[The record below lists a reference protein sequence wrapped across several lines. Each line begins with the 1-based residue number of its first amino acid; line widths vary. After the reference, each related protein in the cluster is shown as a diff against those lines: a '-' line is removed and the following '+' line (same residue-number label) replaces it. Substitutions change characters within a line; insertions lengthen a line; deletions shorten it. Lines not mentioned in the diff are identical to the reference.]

1 MSKNRIHSKGKL
13 IVHIILVSKY
23 RKKIL
28 IRAIEKRLKLLIE
41 EICKR
46 EKVLIL
52 AMEFD
57 IDHIH
62 ILLEYPKNLS
72 ISYIVQKLK
81 QETTYYIRKEF
92 KCLNSFYYNKNI
104 LWNDGYFANSI
115 GNVSVETAKNY
126 IDNQG

>member
-1 MSKNRIHSKGKL
+1 MSKNRVHSKGKL
-13 IVHIILVSKY
+13 IAHIILVQKY

-28 IRAIEKRLKLLIE
+28 VGTVENKLKLLIE
-41 EICKR
+41 KICKR
-46 EKVLIL
+46 EKCLTL
-52 AMEFD
+52 AMECD

-62 ILLEYPKNLS
+62 ILLEYPKNIS

-81 QETTYYIRKEF
+81 QETTYHMRKEF
-92 KCLNSFYYNKNI
+92 KYLNSVYYNKNI

-115 GNVSVETAKNY
+115 GNVSVETAKHY